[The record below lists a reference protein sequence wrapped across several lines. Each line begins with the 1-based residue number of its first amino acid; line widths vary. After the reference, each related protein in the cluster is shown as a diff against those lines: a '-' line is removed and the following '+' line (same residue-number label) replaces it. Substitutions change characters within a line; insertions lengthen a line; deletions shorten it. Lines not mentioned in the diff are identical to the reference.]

1 MTAAGQ
7 GDRLAGL
14 SAALRDGT
22 AGPLGQFG
30 RAPADARQAAVLIL
44 LTDETDPAVLFTER
58 AEGLRSHAAQI
69 SFPGGGAEPG
79 ETPAGTA
86 LREAQEEVGLEA
98 GLVTVLGQLPAAWV
112 PVSGYEVTPVVATW
126 PEALPLAPVDRR
138 EVADVLQLRVSQ
150 LSAPER
156 RVTAVLPSGYSGP
169 GFQVADWFIWGMTAH
184 LLDVTLR
191 VAGWERSWDQGRQI
205 PVPGRFLRD

>member
-7 GDRLAGL
+7 
-14 SAALRDGT
+14 
-22 AGPLGQFG
+22 
-30 RAPADARQAAVLIL
+30 VLIL

-58 AEGLRSHAAQI
+58 AEGLRSHAGQI

-112 PVSGYEVTPVVATW
+112 PVSGYEVTPVVAAW

-150 LSAPER
+150 LSAPES

-169 GFQVADWFIWGMTAH
+169 GFQVADWFIWGVTAH

-191 VAGWERSWDQGRQI
+191 VAGWERSWDQDRQM